1 MEYIMNIVKFTPID
15 SKYSIF
21 EIHENDEII
30 CEIVTDENKVTRI
43 LFSEYSSKIEIM
55 WNEFF
60 QRISEISEKIKSNIE
75 DSKSTENFLRDIS
88 K

>member
-1 MEYIMNIVKFTPID
+1 MNIVKFTPID

-30 CEIVTDENKVTRI
+30 CEIVTDENEVTRI

-55 WNEFF
+55 WNDFF
-60 QRISEISEKIKSNIE
+60 QKISDISEKIKVNIE
-75 DSKSTENFLRDIS
+75 DSKSTEKFLRDIS

>member
-1 MEYIMNIVKFTPID
+1 MNIVKFTPID